1 MNILSRFLTRRAAM
15 RHLQADQAHRY
26 ADMAQ
31 YRERRSNALPPTRKA
46 HIDAILGG
54 YIRPRKSKDNTNV

>member
-1 MNILSRFLTRRAAM
+1 M